1 MGKKGDK
8 RMTITDIAKIAGT
21 SVTTVSRVLND
32 VNYPVSEEL
41 KRKVREAAQAANY
54 VPNPMARSLKSNNHS
69 FTDIGIVI
77 PNISNQFY
85 LQTTLGINNI
95 AFEKGYNLIL
105 CNTMRRVEKEREYLR
120 MLYERQAR
128 GVILSSIDTD
138 SDVVC
143 SYIEKGMKFVLLD
156 QRIENSNCSFINF
169 DSRKGAGMAVDYLIS
184 QGHKHIAFA
193 TTPLTRWTR
202 KEVFIGYKDAL
213 KNANIEYTE
222 DLLYVSGR
230 EYDNEDSNYEVNS
243 GDILAKQFIEN
254 PHDATAVLCINDMV
268 AFGFIRTLRMNG
280 IHVPEDIS
288 VVGFDDIPF
297 ADTFIPPLTT
307 IRYPSNET
315 GKLAAMMLFNN
326 MNNDGD
332 DLALG
337 MKLEPKL
344 IIRETVKCLNKS

>member
-1 MGKKGDK
+1 MGKKSDK
-8 RMTITDIAKIAGT
+8 HMTIRDIARIAGT

-32 VNYPVSEEL
+32 VNYPVSNEL
-41 KRKVREAAQAANY
+41 KKRVREAAEAANY
-54 VPNPMARSLKSNNHS
+54 VPNPMARSLKGSNNT

-95 AFEKGYNLIL
+95 AFDKGYNLIL

-120 MLYERQAR
+120 LLYERQVR
-128 GVILSSIDTD
+128 GVILSSIDSD
-138 SDVVC
+138 SSIVC
-143 SYIEKGMKFVLLD
+143 DYITKGMKFVLLD
-156 QRIENSNCSFINF
+156 QRIENSNCSCINF

-184 QGHKHIAFA
+184 QGHHRIAFA

-222 DLLYVSGR
+222 ELLYVSGR
-230 EYDNEDSNYEVNS
+230 EFDNDDSNYEINS

-268 AFGFIRTLRMNG
+268 AFGFIRTLNKNG
-280 IHVPEDIS
+280 IRVPDDIS

-297 ADTFIPPLTT
+297 ADTFLPPLTT

-315 GKLAAMMLFNN
+315 GKLAAMMLFSNLSDDREN
-326 MNNDGD
+326 LTLDMN
-332 DLALG
+332 
-337 MKLEPKL
+337 LEPKL
-344 IIRETVKCLNKS
+344 IIRETVKSLNQS